1 MIKLLKQLFVE
12 RLLSGARP
20 YIAFHPELGVPIGV
34 FNYKDEPDYQSRV
47 RSIKQYGT
55 KGNPLSY
62 KIAQNLGILNPIP
75 SYVQSA
81 EDIAKN
87 LPNGERFVHGG
98 RTYYASNGE
107 AVEVSTTSRVT
118 GPGPMKYLGEMAEER
133 TPRGRLKP
141 DELQKM
147 MVVMKD
153 GIGNL
158 GEMEDKMGTI
168 LDMVALEDT
177 LRLGISQKLG
187 MSNEQLF
194 DTIDQMNQAGV
205 EMAKYGLTADLIY
218 ETFEKIGMTIG
229 RNLSIPQETVS
240 RAALLEKTFAGL
252 DMAAMSDAF
261 DTVGYS
267 LGDAIGKVD
276 ETDNAMSEIIQ
287 TGREFGVVME
297 TFLGQMSGELKLINT
312 YGFERGVEG
321 LARMVARGQALGL
334 EMGKVTSLAE
344 NFLDPEGAIDFAA
357 QMQVIGGAVGDL
369 TDPFKLMYM
378 ATNDLEG
385 LQEAIVETAAAS
397 ATFDKETNKF
407 IISPGARRQLRDQ
420 AKAMGMDYQELAD
433 VAVKSARRAAVFS
446 ELEFV
451 GDISE
456 TDKELI
462 ASMAQI
468 GEGGRAEVKIPGIEE
483 MVSVADL
490 TEEQM
495 EKLRKEGMS
504 DSDIYAQQLTVS
516 EKANQYLAAL
526 DGGVRTMVRAMGG
539 ADRKILMKS
548 FSQTMAGKM
557 ELLTDAQ
564 LDTLASGDAEAIKV
578 MLDDLKTNMSKDM
591 WNNTMKPALDI
602 LGLSTSPQGAN
613 DFILRPGED
622 ALMFN
627 QDDLIIGGTK
637 LDESLS
643 GDITN
648 RTETLNNV
656 VNEGSTTV
664 NAGTDVPLLVEG
676 TIKFEGNNESAN
688 VDINRIIQQLS
699 TGNIQQLKKL
709 LQTKLGTG

>member
-1 MIKLLKQLFVE
+1 MIKLLKQLFIE
-12 RLLSGARP
+12 RLLSGAIP
-20 YIAFHPELGVPIGV
+20 YIAFHPELGVPVGV
-34 FNYKDEPDYQSRV
+34 FNYKDEPDHQSRV
-47 RSIKQYGT
+47 RSIKRYGT
-55 KGNPLSY
+55 KGNPVSY
-62 KIAQNLGILNPIP
+62 NLAKQNGVINPLPSYSTTPDVGDYVEGKGTYKGVDARGNPIYGKGTSRGPNLG
-75 SYVQSA
+75 
-81 EDIAKN
+81 
-87 LPNGERFVHGG
+87 GG
-98 RTYYASNGE
+98 TD
-107 AVEVSTTSRVT
+107 TL
-118 GPGPMKYLGEMAEER
+118 KFLGEMAEER
-133 TPRGRLKP
+133 TPRGRFSTG
-141 DELQKM
+141 ELEGMMKM
-147 MVVMKD
+147 MKD
-153 GIGNL
+153 GVINL
-158 GEMEDKMGTI
+158 KEMDKHMGTI

-205 EMAKYGLTADLIY
+205 EMAKYGITADQIY

-229 RNLSIPQETVS
+229 RNLSIPQETIS
-240 RAALLEKTFAGL
+240 RATLLEKTFQGL

-385 LQEAIVETAAAS
+385 LQEAIVDTAAAS

-407 IISPGARRQLRDQ
+407 VISPGARRQLRDQ

-433 VAVKSARRAAVFS
+433 VAIKSARRAAVFS

-451 GDISE
+451 GDMSE

-468 GEGGRAEVKIPGIEE
+468 GEHGTAQVKIPGIEE
-483 MVSVADL
+483 MVDVADL

-495 EKLRKEGMS
+495 EKLRKDGMS
-504 DSDIYAQQLTVS
+504 DSDIYAQQLTTA

-526 DGGVRTMVRAMGG
+526 DGGVRTMVRDMGG
-539 ADRKILMKS
+539 NDREILMKS

-557 ELLTDAQ
+557 ELLTDEQ
-564 LDTLASGDAEAIKV
+564 LDILASGDAQNIKT
-578 MLDDLKTNMSKDM
+578 MLGDLRTDMSDDM

-602 LGLSTSPQGAN
+602 LGLDTGGPAN
-613 DFILRPGED
+613 ADFILRPGED
-622 ALMFN
+622 AIKFRK
-627 QDDLIIGGTK
+627 DDLIIGGTK
-637 LDESLS
+637 LDEGLG

-656 VNEGSTTV
+656 VNEGNTTV
-664 NAGTDVPLLVEG
+664 TTGTDTPLLVEG